1 MPVTL
6 ASLSLQLQSGE
17 LTSEDL
23 VSNALARIE
32 EIGLT
37 HVFTALNAERALK
50 EARSMD
56 ARRASG
62 EEPSPWA
69 GIPITVKDLFDMAG
83 ETTLA
88 GSRVLAGK
96 PAARQTALCIQRLT
110 DAGFVILGKVNMTE
124 FAYSGLGVNPH
135 YGTPVNPYSGQEP
148 RIPGGSSSGGGVSVA
163 SGLVAASIGTDTGG
177 SVRIPAAL
185 CHLTGYKPPSAG
197 VPKSGVIPLSDALD
211 SVGPLANSVACCRVL
226 DEVMSGRYGSD
237 HLSEKAAASS
247 PEMEKPSLPDAKS
260 IRLLLP
266 RSVDGSPSLLWTQ
279 VGPGI
284 NGRCLAAIERL
295 ENAGVQIAQVATDL
309 FDKVLESGVQGVIA
323 GFESSR
329 WHQTIMEQGAE
340 LYDPRVLVRLQAGLT
355 VSESDYQ
362 RALELRKGLI
372 DEFQQLL
379 KDYDAVVWPTTA
391 IVAPTFAELEHDEGY
406 SAINQMILRNTSVG
420 NTLDVSAISLP
431 LPLAELGSPAATCA
445 EDSLPAGLMLL
456 QSGENGKLLF
466 SVAESLE
473 NLITGI

>member
-6 ASLSLQLQSGE
+6 ASLSRQLQSGQ

-23 VSNALARIE
+23 VSSALARIE
-32 EIGLT
+32 ETGLE

-50 EARSMD
+50 EAQAMD
-56 ARRASG
+56 SLRASG
-62 EEPSPWA
+62 EAPGPWA
-69 GIPITVKDLFDMAG
+69 GIPITVKDLFDLAG
-83 ETTLA
+83 ESTLA
-88 GSRVLAGK
+88 GSRVLARK
-96 PAARQTALCIQRLT
+96 PAVEQTALCIQRLK

-135 YGTPVNPYSGQEP
+135 YGTPVNPYSGEEP

-185 CHLTGYKPPSAG
+185 CHLTGYKPQSAG
-197 VPKSGVIPLSDALD
+197 VPKSGVIPLSDTLD

-226 DEVMSGRYGSD
+226 DEVMSGRYGR
-237 HLSEKAAASS
+237 HRLPEKAVDT
-247 PEMEKPSLPDAKS
+247 PSETEAPHLPDAKT
-260 IRLLLP
+260 IRLLIPL
-266 RSVDGSPSLLWTQ
+266 SVDGSPSLLWTQ

-284 NGRCLAAIERL
+284 NARCLEAVKRMK
-295 ENAGVQIAQVATDL
+295 NAGVQIEQAATGL

-329 WHQTIMEQGAE
+329 WHQTTMEQGAE

-372 DEFQQLL
+372 EEFQQLL

-391 IVAPTFAELEHDEGY
+391 IVAPRFAELEHDEGY

-420 NTLDVSAISLP
+420 NTLDASAISLP
-431 LPLAELGSPAATCA
+431 LPRAEPGSSAATCA

-456 QSGENGKLLF
+456 QNGENGKLLL

-473 NLITGI
+473 NLITGL